1 MAKQAKAFNS
11 MVKKKMKAKKK
22 DSMPMESNPTG
33 ADSMGMP
40 VKKQEMGYASY

>member
-33 ADSMGMP
+33 ADMMGMP
-40 VKKQEMGYASY
+40 VKKQEMGYAS